1 MLTITLILELLAL
14 GGLLVLSAFF
24 SGTEIALFSL
34 SKLQLRRLRQEHPA
48 QGQIISELLDQPHR
62 LLSTILF
69 GNTVVTVAAA
79 ILGYAV
85 LQTLTPLHAE
95 AVAVPVMTVV
105 ILLCGEITPK
115 TLVIRSAG
123 FFAVHLARPIQW
135 TVASTSSIRRAAE
148 GWSEAIV
155 QRVERLPFFAMQ
167 KVRSAAPTE
176 DEYRTLLTV
185 SERAGVVRKE
195 ERYMVNQILALEK
208 MQVKEIMTPRVDM
221 QCVDDAL
228 NPQEMAEALR
238 RIKHC
243 RPR

>member
-105 ILLCGEITPK
+105 LNAQ
-115 TLVIRSAG
+115 SAG
-123 FFAVHLARPIQW
+123 FADWNMCARPFHFH
-135 TVASTSSIRRAAE
+135 E
-148 GWSEAIV
+148 
-155 QRVERLPFFAMQ
+155 
-167 KVRSAAPTE
+167 
-176 DEYRTLLTV
+176 
-185 SERAGVVRKE
+185 
-195 ERYMVNQILALEK
+195 
-208 MQVKEIMTPRVDM
+208 
-221 QCVDDAL
+221 
-228 NPQEMAEALR
+228 
-238 RIKHC
+238 
-243 RPR
+243 